1 MSIKTL
7 LNNQDLQT
15 YIDKSS
21 VNLSSIAMELFE
33 QAENDEHSH
42 MLSSPNQVQMISL
55 IIKMLNAK
63 QILEIGVFRGF
74 GTLAMAEALPNDGKI
89 YACDINDDFIK
100 PYIKYWEKAN
110 VRDKIQLHIAP
121 ALETLEKLQ
130 KDNIRLDFI
139 YIDADKE
146 NYINYY
152 EESLKLLNHG
162 GVIAIDNVLWSGKV
176 ADKNHTDSQ
185 TDTIKKLNSITHN
198 DSRVDACIIPI
209 GDGVN
214 LVRKR

>member
-1 MSIKTL
+1 MSINTL
-7 LNNQDLQT
+7 LNNQNLQT
-15 YIDKSS
+15 YIDESS
-21 VNLSSIAMELFE
+21 INLSPIVMELFE
-33 QAENDEHSH
+33 NAQSDEYSH
-42 MLSSPNQVQMISL
+42 MLSSPNQIQMISL

-63 QILEIGVFRGF
+63 LILEVGVFRGF
-74 GTLAMAEALPNDGKI
+74 GTLAMAEALPDNGKI
-89 YACDINDDFIK
+89 YACDINDSFIK

-110 VRDKIQLHIAP
+110 VKDKIQLHIAP

-130 KDNIRLDFI
+130 KDGLKLDFI

-152 EESLKLLNHG
+152 EESLKLLNNG

-176 ADKNHTDSQ
+176 ADKNHIDSQ
-185 TDTIKKLNSITHN
+185 TETIRKLNSIIHN

-214 LVRKR
+214 LIRKR